1 MNYCLFLARLAVET
15 FVKTG
20 EVIDSPADCPPALLS
35 KKSGVFVTLK
45 KNNRLRGCIG
55 TYLPTMNN
63 LAKEIIRSAVRAATA
78 DPRFPRLQTR
88 ELPSLHYTVSLLSS
102 PQPVKTLEELNPKEY
117 GIIVQD
123 SSGKTGLL
131 LPNVEE
137 VETVLQQIA
146 IACQKA
152 GINPS
157 AENISLWKFKTQQY
171 SEENDK
177 EKETLS
183 KREGKGKE
191 KN

>member
-20 EVIDSPADCPPALLS
+20 EVINPPADCPSALLS

-55 TYLPTMNN
+55 SYLPTMDN
-63 LAKEIIRSAVRAATA
+63 LAEEIIRSAIQAATA
-78 DPRFPRLQTR
+78 DSRFPRLQTR

-102 PQPVKTLEELNPKEY
+102 PQPVKTLEGLNPKEY
-117 GIIVQD
+117 GIIVRD

-157 AENISLWKFKTQQY
+157 AENISLWKFKTQRY

-183 KREGKGKE
+183 KREEKE